1 MKGSDIS
8 MTQQLRFIKKA
19 YVKAQKK
26 EYPAY
31 EHFRVCMALAFIG
44 GFLESYTYLLKG
56 NIFANAQ
63 TGNFA
68 LMAMNFTYYKDPLK
82 GLYYLIPMSAYVIGI
97 FLTIHMPKKFNG
109 KINWYTL
116 FVIIQFFVFLCVGLL
131 PSWVPYG
138 VTTVA
143 VAFLCAM
150 QYNTFKACRGV
161 TMSTVFCT
169 NNLRQFAISISQNL
183 HDDRNALIR
192 KGILYLANIIFFVI
206 GAGVSALLIRLLNEN
221 GIRSE
226 YSIWLCCIV
235 LIPVGIYLHFSD
247 NKRERG

>member
-1 MKGSDIS
+1 MGE
-8 MTQQLRFIKKA
+8 QLKFMRKA
-19 YVKAQKK
+19 YAKAQRK
-26 EYPAY
+26 EYPVY

-68 LMAMNFTYYKDPLK
+68 LMAMNFAYYKDPLK
-82 GLYYLIPMSAYVIGI
+82 GLYYLIPISAYVAAI
-97 FLTIHMPKKFNG
+97 FLTIHMPRKFNG
-109 KINWYTL
+109 RISWHTL
-116 FVIIQFFVFLCVGLL
+116 FVIIQFAAFLCIGFL
-131 PSWVPYG
+131 PPEVPYG

-161 TMSTVFCT
+161 TMATVFCT
-169 NNLRQFAISISQNL
+169 NNLRQFAISLSKSFSE
-183 HDDRNALIR
+183 DRNAVI
-192 KGILYLANIIFFVI
+192 KNGILYLANIMFFVL
-206 GAGVSALLIRLLNEN
+206 GAGTSAWLIRFLSEA

-226 YSIWLCCIV
+226 YSIWLCCII
-235 LIPVGIYLHFSD
+235 LIPVGLYLHFAQHQKTQS
-247 NKRERG
+247 